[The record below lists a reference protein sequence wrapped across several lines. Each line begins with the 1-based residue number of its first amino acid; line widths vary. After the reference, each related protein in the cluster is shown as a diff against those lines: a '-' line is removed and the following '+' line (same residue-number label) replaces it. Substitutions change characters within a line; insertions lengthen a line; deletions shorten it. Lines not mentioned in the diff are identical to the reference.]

1 MNTITVILVIL
12 AVMVVS
18 YIAFA
23 VNYKERKRVPARPL
37 PTIGGVPMPNAR
49 SPINTWSPT
58 KLGNDPRLWTPTV
71 YFKNRGSPGL

>member
-1 MNTITVILVIL
+1 MNTITTILVIL
-12 AVMVVS
+12 AIMVVS
-18 YIAFA
+18 YIAVA
-23 VNYKERKRVPARPL
+23 VNYKNKRVPARPL

-71 YFKNRGSPGL
+71 YFKNRGSHGL